1 MPSIYTHNSNFGSSP
16 EMHKETTLKKK
27 AFKFKSAM
35 ALTFLCAELHN
46 FLFKSPIIMKI
57 TAKISFPCTDTVL

>member
-35 ALTFLCAELHN
+35 ALTFFYVQSCITF
-46 FLFKSPIIMKI
+46 FLN
-57 TAKISFPCTDTVL
+57 LL